1 MTTTKLNI
9 CDCLNKMLV
18 WNLDNHDQEY
28 NKLYKIGTKE
38 LKELLELEKKE
49 YINAIIKRFNSA
61 KLYDTWL
68 EHLDKEI
75 KYNNTQEQCKLY
87 IEWYNKAVWECN
99 RRVDDFCE
107 YFEEILNK
115 L

>member
-1 MTTTKLNI
+1 MTATDFNI
-9 CDCLNKMLV
+9 CNYLNKMLV

-28 NKLYKIGTKE
+28 NKLYKIWTKE
-38 LKELLELEKKE
+38 LKKLLELEKKN
-49 YINAIIKRFNSA
+49 YINLVIKRFNSV
-61 KLYDTWL
+61 KLYDIWQ
-68 EHLDKEI
+68 ERLDKEI
-75 KYNNTQEQCKLY
+75 RHNNTQEQCKLY

-99 RRVDDFCE
+99 RRVDEFCE